1 MSALITALIFAISE
15 KTVNNLLDDI
25 VVSLETNTQNYQ
37 IPDQSFELDLAAKVY
52 FDFSEIYLESLKISG
67 YQATMISPDS
77 IDLDIE
83 SLSLKVSFDYRY
95 ELNGLVDK
103 GTGLLEII
111 NTTVST
117 TAISSSQ
124 NTIKFS
130 SSNTKVTVPDILIE
144 INKPNIKNQ
153 NWVFSFLKPELKD
166 LISDQLKTLINSGIE
181 SIDLGSMY
189 TSFNDNDLA
198 FNYSLSHPL
207 TITDQ
212 MLKGESLG
220 IFIQESNPNY
230 YPPIPKPAYP
240 TITEDEGIQ
249 FVASDYVLNSLSYA
263 SFISGLLN
271 ITITDSNLPSDLPLG
286 LTTTTVGFIIPEL
299 IVEYGLGKPVNFS
312 CNFVEPP
319 LMNFID
325 NDEWSAQIKAL
336 GYTECEIFVDNEIAL
351 KLGVSIVGDAKLYL
365 EDWKVKGA
373 INELKVDK
381 VEVISATIDVDTD
394 SVKDFINS
402 SLETYIDTIN
412 ENALKDGIEI
422 PEFGRFD
429 LKDSKVKTGTGFLYL
444 MINPSLSFTLEDLI
458 NFLG

>member
-15 KTVNNLLDDI
+15 QTVNNLLDDI
-25 VVSLETNTQNYQ
+25 VISLETNTQNYQ
-37 IPDQSFELDLAAKVY
+37 IPDQSFELDLAAIVN
-52 FDFSEIYLESLKISG
+52 FDFTEIYLEKLKITG

-83 SLSLKVSFDYRY
+83 SLNLKVSFQYKY
-95 ELNGLVDK
+95 ELNGLIDK

-111 NTTVST
+111 NTTIST
-117 TAISSSQ
+117 TALSSSQ
-124 NTIKFS
+124 KTVKFS
-130 SSNTKVTVPDILIE
+130 PLNTKVKVHDILIE
-144 INKPNIKNQ
+144 VNKPDSKNQ
-153 NWVFSFLKPELKD
+153 NWVFAFLKPELKD
-166 LISDQLKTLINSGIE
+166 LISDQVKSIINSGIE
-181 SIDLGSMY
+181 AIDLGDMY
-189 TSFNDNDLA
+189 TSFNNSDLA

-230 YPPIPKPAYP
+230 NPPIPKPVDAV
-240 TITEDEGIQ
+240 ITEIEGIQ

-263 SFISGLLN
+263 AFISGLLN
-271 ITITDSNLPSDLPLG
+271 FTITNSNLPQDLPFG
-286 LTTTTVGFIIPEL
+286 LTTTTVGLIIPEL

-319 LMNFID
+319 FMNFVD
-325 NDEWSAQIKAL
+325 NNEWSAQIKAL
-336 GYTECEIFVDNEIAL
+336 GYMECEIFVDNEVAL
-351 KLGVSIVGDAKLYL
+351 KLGVSVIGDARLYL
-365 EDWKVKGA
+365 EEWKIKGT

-381 VEVISATIDVDTD
+381 VEVISATIDVNTD
-394 SVKDFINS
+394 DVKDFINS
-402 SLETYIDTIN
+402 SLETYIKTIN
-412 ENALKDGIEI
+412 DNALKNGIEI
-422 PEFGRFD
+422 PDFGKFD

-444 MINPSLSFTLEDLI
+444 LINPSLSFTLEDLI